1 MVDDRIVRLAK
12 LLVEYSTEVKEGDR
26 VLISCDAQAKD
37 LALEVY
43 RQCLLKDA
51 YPWIKVELPGRN
63 YIFYKY
69 ASEKMLNFFPE
80 HEYYEIKNTDVY
92 IALRAPSNVKEL
104 ANIEASKIAQRVK
117 VLKPISDWRVEK
129 TRWCAFY
136 YPAESLAQ
144 EAGMS
149 LEEFEDFVY
158 NSCLVDWKELSKRL
172 YKLKNVLD
180 KTDQVHI
187 VGEHTD
193 ITFSIKGRVAEV
205 GDGKKN
211 MPDGEVFTSVVEES
225 ANGEIYY
232 DVPAEY
238 LGNVV
243 EGVRLKFKDGNVVE
257 AEAASGKDFLKK
269 ILETDDGAKRLGE
282 FGIGLNYNI
291 TRPVK
296 NILFDEKIGGT
307 VHTALGNGYKE
318 TLSKNVSAIHWDI
331 IKDLRKDGKIYFDGQ
346 LVMENGRWKIL

>member
-1 MVDDRIVRLAK
+1 MVNDRIIKLAK
-12 LLVEYSTEVKEGDR
+12 LIVEYSTQVKAGDR
-26 VLISCDAQAKD
+26 VLISCDLHAKD

-43 RQCLLKDA
+43 KQCIFRDA
-51 YPWIKVELPGRN
+51 YPWIKVDIPGRN

-69 ASEKMLNFFPE
+69 ASDKVLNFFPE
-80 HEYYEIKNTDVY
+80 HEFYEIKNTDVY

-104 ANIEASKIAQRVK
+104 ANIEAKKISKRVK
-117 VLKPISDWRVEK
+117 LLKPISDWRVEK

-136 YPAESLAQ
+136 YPVESLAQ

-158 NSCLVDWKELSKRL
+158 NSCLIDWRSLSNNL
-172 YKLKNVLD
+172 HALKNVLD

-187 VGEHTD
+187 VGENTD
-193 ITFSIKGRVAEV
+193 LTFSIKGRVAEV
-205 GDGKKN
+205 GEGKKN
-211 MPDGEVFTSVVEES
+211 MPDGEVFTSVVEDS
-225 ANGEIYY
+225 VNGQIFY
-232 DVPAEY
+232 DIPAVY
-238 LGNVV
+238 LGNVI
-243 EGVRLKFKDGNVVE
+243 EGIRLKFKEGTVVE
-257 AEAASGKDFLKK
+257 ADAVSGKDFLEK

-282 FGIGLNYNI
+282 FGVGLNYSI

-307 VHTALGNGYKE
+307 IHTALGNGYKE

-331 IKDLRKDGKIYFDGQ
+331 IKDLRKGGKIYFDNQ
-346 LVMENGRWKIL
+346 LVMENGQWKIK